1 MEKIFVC
8 YISTLLSASRL
19 NSTQIIAALLPSAPL
34 DSTQLFVCINSPHL
48 NLLQI
53 GSTFLTSTRLR
64 SSCLASP
71 RLHSTQLFVCYTSS
85 PLNSAPLIFTRL
97 NSTQLFVC
105 CISSQRHSS
114 HFRSTQLVST
124 IRLLHLFS
132 TPLNSTSLDSTQLT
146 IQQKENKMY
155 ERSEKTRKLCEIFRS
170 CNGNLSYETIC
181 NEMND
186 TKENLR
192 PTITRVVKMLERDE
206 GIVFGNVRTVGYR
219 RLTDGEKVHS
229 LDGFQ
234 RKIRRNASNGT
245 QRAHTVSDRLALSND
260 EQLKLQLKEAAFMAI
275 SKNLS

>member
-1 MEKIFVC
+1 
-8 YISTLLSASRL
+8 
-19 NSTQIIAALLPSAPL
+19 
-34 DSTQLFVCINSPHL
+34 
-48 NLLQI
+48 
-53 GSTFLTSTRLR
+53 
-64 SSCLASP
+64 
-71 RLHSTQLFVCYTSS
+71 
-85 PLNSAPLIFTRL
+85 
-97 NSTQLFVC
+97 
-105 CISSQRHSS
+105 
-114 HFRSTQLVST
+114 
-124 IRLLHLFS
+124 
-132 TPLNSTSLDSTQLT
+132 
-146 IQQKENKMY
+146 MY